1 MGMRVDMRVSPPSAQ
16 VPDGDDGLAGQ
27 RPRAQQRPR
36 SRQPLPHQPGE
47 LLRTQQQ
54 EPADGVLDAGPGE
67 RPHPRALRRA
77 PLARLRLDHR
87 ARDAAAGLAA
97 PRARQAPHER
107 LHGVGAGGAQ
117 EAGRG
122 APAAAQRGAQ
132 QDPRQAVESAS
143 RGGATA
149 VRRSGRSSPGR
160 PQEGTSRLQGKYQ
173 PRRRKAGRARGAQQ
187 QDRDTPG
194 PSAVKAEEV
203 EAPSS
208 SCQGYPFR
216 SDVSARTTPDACSSS
231 SPTQSPVL
239 HPAFSP
245 GHPGHPALSP
255 GAHLASGP
263 HHHADTRTV
272 LPRPYGDGGPLYP
285 AHYQAHH
292 TAHHEV
298 QYHAHLGTQP
308 HQERKHP
315 CSYHQYG
322 AYGSH
327 PSYAAHGH
335 MWVQG
340 EAAACG
346 PCGVG
351 GGGVGVGTMVGAAA
365 TSHSHTGFMM
375 HGAHILGPDHAPHVH
390 GGHGAHPGFPQV
402 SASPS
407 NTSTVASA
415 QVQSLQSLPQPYS
428 YQAYCGPNLQKY
440 S

>member
-1 MGMRVDMRVSPPSAQ
+1 MLHLVEPGGVVEPLRPPAPDTRYATPPDPVCAPEEPPPGTMGTMDSPASALGPSSGPA
-16 VPDGDDGLAGQ
+16 
-27 RPRAQQRPR
+27 
-36 SRQPLPHQPGE
+36 PGSPCP
-47 LLRTQQQ
+47 TS
-54 EPADGVLDAGPGE
+54 PG
-67 RPHPRALRRA
+67 
-77 PLARLRLDHR
+77 
-87 ARDAAAGLAA
+87 
-97 PRARQAPHER
+97 
-107 LHGVGAGGAQ
+107 
-117 EAGRG
+117 
-122 APAAAQRGAQ
+122 
-132 QDPRQAVESAS
+132 SS
-143 RGGATA
+143 
-149 VRRSGRSSPGR
+149 SGRSSRSPLTACSTQVQENGLTLEHFVGR
-160 PQEGTSRLQGKYQ
+160 LLQGYDWTTVPVTRRPGS
-173 PRRRKAGRARGAQQ
+173 PRRVHVKRPMNAFMVWAQAARKKLAEEHPQLHNAELSKTLGKLWKALREEERRPFVEAADRLRAAHKKEHPDYKQ

-272 LPRPYGDGGPLYP
+272 LPSARS
-285 AHYQAHH
+285 
-292 TAHHEV
+292 
-298 QYHAHLGTQP
+298 
-308 HQERKHP
+308 
-315 CSYHQYG
+315 SYHQYG

>member
-1 MGMRVDMRVSPPSAQ
+1 MGTMDSPASALGPSSGPA
-16 VPDGDDGLAGQ
+16 
-27 RPRAQQRPR
+27 
-36 SRQPLPHQPGE
+36 PGSPCP
-47 LLRTQQQ
+47 TS
-54 EPADGVLDAGPGE
+54 PG
-67 RPHPRALRRA
+67 
-77 PLARLRLDHR
+77 
-87 ARDAAAGLAA
+87 
-97 PRARQAPHER
+97 
-107 LHGVGAGGAQ
+107 
-117 EAGRG
+117 
-122 APAAAQRGAQ
+122 
-132 QDPRQAVESAS
+132 SS
-143 RGGATA
+143 
-149 VRRSGRSSPGR
+149 SGRSSRSPLTACSTQVQENGLTLEHFVGR
-160 PQEGTSRLQGKYQ
+160 LLQGYDWTTVPVTRRPGSPRRVHVKRPMNAFMVWAQAARKKLAEEHPQLHNAELSKTLGKLWKALREEERRPFVEAADRLRAAHKKEHPDYKYQ

-315 CSYHQYG
+315 CARSSYHQYG